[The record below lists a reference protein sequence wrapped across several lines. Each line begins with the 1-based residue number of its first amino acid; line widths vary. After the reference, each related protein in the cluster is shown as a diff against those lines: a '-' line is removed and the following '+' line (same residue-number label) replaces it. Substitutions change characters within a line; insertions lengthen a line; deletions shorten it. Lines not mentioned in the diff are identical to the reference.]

1 MIIYVKQAF
10 PYPPPSAGLPSGY
23 TAIDYIDT
31 SRAGFLPI
39 PITLLPSYSVV
50 LDYQLL
56 SIPEYTAQEKIGPY
70 LISPTA
76 SVGYVL
82 PTVGYKCISANFGYT
97 SSTSSYVYLGI
108 DWDDQAR
115 FTANTKR
122 HTLYFQ
128 PYGALL
134 DSASYPTSSM
144 DGIGLCLYYLPTT
157 PDTLVP
163 SLRSIPAYIYSFII
177 YGFTEVVFYGV
188 PCTNPDGFDGLFD
201 LIGQTFYPYKLRNIV
216 TVANDVI
223 SCEYSTYANITVTS
237 KFTFN
242 GTTHTTTLGTIK
254 KGTTSSSTSSG
265 GIATDFSPNQDAY
278 YIYVG
283 S

>member
-1 MIIYVKQAF
+1 MPA
-10 PYPPPSAGLPSGY
+10 GY
-23 TAIDYIDT
+23 TQLDYIDT
-31 SRAGFLPI
+31 SRAGFLPV

-56 SIPEYTAQEKIGPY
+56 SIPNYTVGEKIGPY

-76 SVGYVL
+76 SVGYVF
-82 PTVGYKCISANFGYT
+82 PAGYKCISANFGYT
-97 SSTSSYVYLGI
+97 SSTSSYVYLGVE
-108 DWDDQAR
+108 WDDQSR
-115 FTANTKR
+115 FTADTKR

-134 DSASYPTSSM
+134 DSVSYPTSSM
-144 DGIGLCLYYLPTT
+144 DGLGLCLYYLPTSS
-157 PDTLVP
+157 DVLIP
-163 SLRSIPAYIYSFII
+163 SLRSIPAYIYSFIV
-177 YGFTEVVFYGV
+177 YGFAEVVFYGV

-216 TVANDVI
+216 TVANGVI
-223 SCEYSTYANITVTS
+223 SCEYPTYADITVMRRI
-237 KFTFN
+237 TFN
-242 GTTHTTTLGTIK
+242 GTTQSTTLGVIK

-265 GIATDFSPNQDAY
+265 GYATDFSPNQDAF

>member
-1 MIIYVKQAF
+1 M
-10 PYPPPSAGLPSGY
+10 PSGY

-39 PITLLPSYSVV
+39 PITLLPSYSVA

-56 SIPEYTAQEKIGPY
+56 SIPEYTAQEKVGPY

-108 DWDDQAR
+108 DWDNQAR

-134 DSASYPTSSM
+134 DSVSYPTSSM
-144 DGIGLCLYYLPTT
+144 DGVGLCLYYLPTT

-163 SLRSIPAYIYSFII
+163 SLRSISAYIYSFII

-216 TVANDVI
+216 TAANGVI
-223 SCEYSTYANITVTS
+223 SCEYPTYANITVTS

-254 KGTTSSSTSSG
+254 KGTMSSSTSSG